1 MKMKFISVHFQSE
14 AFGYRSALLTWK
26 NNNSYKNKKVCF
38 LSCMLMLISLFS
50 CEKGS
55 IFMPGLTE
63 CKIGYVSVCQNMR
76 NTKIAGN

>member
-1 MKMKFISVHFQSE
+1 MSQRLSGTDQLSSPGRTI
-14 AFGYRSALLTWK
+14 T
-26 NNNSYKNKKVCF
+26 SYKNKKVCF

-63 CKIGYVSVCQNMR
+63 CKIGYVLVCQNMR